1 VEFSN
6 DIYEGGRMMDGK
18 LFRQLRKDRGLR
30 LQDVADE
37 VNSVSFISK
46 F

>member
-1 VEFSN
+1 
-6 DIYEGGRMMDGK
+6 MMDGK

-37 VNSVSFISK
+37 VTAYLLSVNLKRKIRILVSIA
-46 F
+46 